1 MFWPFPCSDQEPW
14 PGPPFSYDFYTCA
27 NGRDQAAPSIAQKQT
42 TWREKNQMMIASVTS
57 FHWSTK
63 FSSSKPSWFSCTHCR
78 PVFTFCVK
86 FLRVC
91 AYFHAHT
98 SWLRPSHR
106 GIRDDRISMVWT
118 FEGRR
123 GKVKNFKP
131 IRVELVEPVEKEA
144 AQMLWNAQKL
154 HLCGNQSIWTI
165 HHLVLRRLYTSGSV
179 SSPCVWQM

>member
-1 MFWPFPCSDQEPW
+1 MQCGTLLCPENVNVKTDIFFC
-14 PGPPFSYDFYTCA
+14 
-27 NGRDQAAPSIAQKQT
+27 NR
-42 TWREKNQMMIASVTS
+42 S
-57 FHWSTK
+57 FK
-63 FSSSKPSWFSCTHCR
+63 IR
-78 PVFTFCVK
+78 PVCVLNWPLGHGPFFSTLNPNSLNSFLDFHTFSRSFLWLKTAKKLSSVK
-86 FLRVC
+86 IFPFFCLGPRPN
-91 AYFHAHT
+91 AHT

-165 HHLVLRRLYTSGSV
+165 HHLVSTLPDLFLR
-179 SSPCVWQM
+179 PVWQM